1 MSTPVLLAV
10 LAAAAMHAVWNA
22 LVKHGGDP
30 TLRLAVVALTG
41 TVLALPVL
49 PFVEAPAPPAWSW
62 LAASVALH
70 FAYYLAL
77 ALSYRLAD
85 LSFAYTLARGAAP
98 PLVALGGVVAGDHLT
113 RNELL
118 ALALISAGILSLVLL
133 GRGAGDDR
141 RGIGAALLCG
151 SLIAG
156 YTLCD
161 GLGVRSAG
169 SPLGYI
175 LWLFVL
181 DGLVFGGAVLWCRR
195 NGLGRGLPPILLP
208 AAAGGALSIT
218 AYGIVVW
225 AMSVAPMA
233 LVSGVRET
241 SVVLAA
247 LIGTG
252 LLGEAH
258 AAHRLA
264 SAALVC
270 LGIVA
275 LRLA

>member
-30 TLRLAVVALTG
+30 TLRLAIVALTG
-41 TVLALPVL
+41 TVLALPAL
-49 PFVEAPAPPAWSW
+49 PFVAPPMAAAWPW
-62 LAASVALH
+62 LVASVALH
-70 FAYYLAL
+70 FGYYIAL

-98 PLVALGGVVAGDHLT
+98 PLVALGGALAGDHLT
-113 RNELL
+113 PAELL
-118 ALALISAGILSLVLL
+118 ALALICAGILALVLV
-133 GRGAGDDR
+133 GRSAGDNR

-151 SLIAG
+151 ALIAA

-161 GLGVRSAG
+161 GLGVRASR

-181 DGLVFGGAVLWCRR
+181 DGLAFGSAVLWQRR
-195 NGLGRGLPPILLP
+195 TRLGQELPTVVAP

-252 LLGEAH
+252 LLGEAR
-258 AAHRLA
+258 AAPRI
-264 SAALVC
+264 AAATLVG
-270 LGIVA
+270 LGLVA
-275 LRLA
+275 LRWA

>member
-41 TVLALPVL
+41 TALALPAL
-49 PFVEAPAPPAWSW
+49 PAVDPPAPASWPW
-62 LAASVALH
+62 LAASIALH
-70 FAYYLAL
+70 FGYYLAL

-98 PLVALGGVVAGDHLT
+98 PLVALGGAVAGDRLT
-113 RNELL
+113 SAELT
-118 ALALISAGILSLVLL
+118 ALALISAGILSLIVV
-133 GRGAGDDR
+133 GRGVDDDR
-141 RGIGAALLCG
+141 RGVGAALACG

-181 DGLVFGGAVLWCRR
+181 DGLVFGGVVLWRR
-195 NGLGRGLPPILLP
+195 RARLTSELPPILAP
-208 AAAGGALSIT
+208 SAVGGALSIT

-247 LIGTG
+247 LIGTS

-258 AAHRLA
+258 AVRRIA

-275 LRLA
+275 LKLA

>member
-1 MSTPVLLAV
+1 MSTSVLLAV

-41 TVLALPVL
+41 TALALPAL
-49 PFVEAPAPPAWSW
+49 PLVALPALRSWPW
-62 LAASVALH
+62 LAASIALH

-98 PLVALGGVVAGDHLT
+98 PLVALGGAVAGDRLT
-113 RNELL
+113 MAEVT
-118 ALALISAGILSLVLL
+118 ALALISAGILSLMIV
-133 GRGAGDDR
+133 GRSVGDDR

-151 SLIAG
+151 SLIAA

-181 DGLVFGGAVLWCRR
+181 DGLVFGGVVLWRR
-195 NGLGRGLPPILLP
+195 RARLARQLPPILAP
-208 AAAGGALSIT
+208 SAVGGALSIT

-233 LVSGVRET
+233 LVSGLRET

-247 LIGTG
+247 LIGTR

-258 AAHRLA
+258 AVRRIA

-275 LRLA
+275 LKLG

>member
-41 TVLALPVL
+41 TVLALPAL
-49 PFVEAPAPPAWSW
+49 PFAAAPAPPAWPW

-77 ALSYRLAD
+77 SLSYRLAD
-85 LSFAYTLARGAAP
+85 LSLAYTLARGAAP
-98 PLVALGGVVAGDHLT
+98 PLVALGGALAGDRLSLAELT
-113 RNELL
+113 
-118 ALALISAGILSLVLL
+118 ALALICAGILSLVLV
-133 GRGAGDDR
+133 GRGTGDDR

-161 GLGVRSAG
+161 GLGVRSSA

-175 LWLFVL
+175 LCLFVL
-181 DGLVFGGAVLWCRR
+181 DGLVFGGVVLWHRR
-195 NGLGRGLPPILLP
+195 ARLGRELPPILAP
-208 AAAGGALSIT
+208 AAVGGALSIT

-241 SVVLAA
+241 GVVLAA

-258 AAHRLA
+258 ALRRIA